1 MSSQPATPPTSHYP
15 DQTSQETSPPRRT
28 AQQLMMDEI
37 NLEMKQPELERQAID
52 KTYKRMELE
61 RWLTTYL

>member
-1 MSSQPATPPTSHYP
+1 
-15 DQTSQETSPPRRT
+15 
-28 AQQLMMDEI
+28 MMDEI